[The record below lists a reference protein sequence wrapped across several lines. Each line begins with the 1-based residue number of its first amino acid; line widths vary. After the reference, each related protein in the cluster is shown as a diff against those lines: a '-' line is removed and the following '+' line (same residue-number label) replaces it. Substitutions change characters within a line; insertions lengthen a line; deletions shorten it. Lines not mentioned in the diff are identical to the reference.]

1 MTDLV
6 LSSGVAALDEC
17 GRDAFFDSVSTPI
30 DPCV

>member
-17 GRDAFFDSVSTPI
+17 DGDAFFDSVPTPL